1 MKFIAS
7 AAAALFT
14 ASLFSCRTPLPPERE
29 TTPSTTTSELPPFSP
44 SPSAEST
51 PQPEVA
57 APAEP
62 AAAAEDNEILSAVL
76 RMNGPDVGRPP
87 NKFRSG
93 HVVKRVAPPARRTA
107 TGFEVKLGSA
117 MITTPTVY
125 DRKVLVSGGFN
136 SKEMYAFEAKTGK
149 PVWGITFDD
158 DGPSNPACEEGVCVI
173 NTESCTL
180 FALDAT
186 TGAQLW
192 SWWLGDPL
200 TSAPTIAKGRVFS
213 SFPAHQTADGGQRPE
228 GATHALAAFDLKKG
242 TQLWDLWL
250 DSDVMSAPVAVGEF
264 VYVTTFAGTVLKVE
278 QATGKIRY
286 AMKAEAT
293 SAPVVQF
300 ERGVESLF
308 YTRRGEDEA
317 HGAEEMIIRADHNS
331 PKTRYKAAKKKAEYI
346 DVKEQASLLYTLEA
360 AQADSGNGF
369 TSGAPEAANGRMAAR
384 MVGVSSVSSMQG
396 FQGSRVLQMGKRN
409 VNTMGDEVVATDA
422 ETGAVLW
429 KQKLSGD
436 AQQGGFT
443 GTAPVPAGRTVMYAT
458 LSGAVERLDVA
469 TGKLVKRYEV
479 GGQVRSQ
486 PVVAGGWIY
495 LGTEDGRLVAI
506 NTRDATVDGWP
517 TWGGNAQ
524 RTGVAAKSS
533 AK

>member
-14 ASLFSCRTPLPPERE
+14 ASLFSCQTPLPSPAA
-29 TTPSTTTSELPPFSP
+29 PSPAPPPSP
-44 SPSAEST
+44 SPSAS
-51 PQPEVA
+51 PPSVD
-57 APAEP
+57 PSPPP
-62 AAAAEDNEILSAVL
+62 AAVDPAPSSKSSADDEILAAVL

-87 NKFRSG
+87 NKFRAG
-93 HVVKRVAPPARRTA
+93 HVAKRATPTAQRTA

-125 DRKVLVSGGFN
+125 DRKVLVTGGFN
-136 SKEMYAFEAKTGK
+136 SKELYAFEAKTGK

-180 FALDAT
+180 FALDAQ
-186 TGAQLW
+186 TGKQLW

-213 SFPAHQTADGGQRPE
+213 SFPAQQTADGKPRPE
-228 GATHALAAFDLKKG
+228 GASHVLAAFDLKKG
-242 TQLWDLWL
+242 KQLWDLWL

-300 ERGVESLF
+300 EGGVESLF
-308 YTRRGEDEA
+308 YTRRGELEA
-317 HGAEEMIIRADHNS
+317 QGAEEMIIRADHNS
-331 PKTRYKAAKKKAEYI
+331 PKTRYKAAKKKAKYI
-346 DVKEQASLLYTLEA
+346 DQKEQESLLYTLEA
-360 AQADSGNGF
+360 AQADAGNGF
-369 TSGAPEAANGRMAAR
+369 SGGAPAAANGQMAAR

-396 FQGSRVLQMGKRN
+396 FQGSRVLQMGTRN

-422 ETGAVLW
+422 ETGSVLW
-429 KQKLSGD
+429 KQKLDGD
-436 AQQGGFT
+436 AKRGGFS
-443 GTAPVPAGRTVMYAT
+443 GTAPVPAGGTVMYAT
-458 LSGAVERLDVA
+458 LAGAVERRDVA
-469 TGKLVKRYEV
+469 TGKLVKRYQV
-479 GGQVRSQ
+479 GGQVRAQ
-486 PVVAGGWIY
+486 PVLDGGWIY
-495 LGTEDGRLVAI
+495 IGTEDGRLVAI
-506 NTRDATVDGWP
+506 DTKDATVDGWP

-524 RTGVAAKSS
+524 RTGVAVRAAVK
-533 AK
+533 